1 MIEDFFHQIETE
13 LGPLSS
19 DWFKELTAKASKDE
33 SFPGAVEHEA
43 LSRTEDGT
51 FRAPQETPAL
61 ESQMSST
68 PRLFRVRGPLSP
80 DSVLGRSP
88 NPGMQTPLSTLPW
101 TDSSPCLFGSAKESQ
116 RFEEDSEPL
125 KKHNYFGL
133 LDTPKSSLVQD
144 SSAKRISESLGAQ
157 LHPDLSW
164 SSNFNTPGAMSPTVI
179 LTKKDA
185 QPSPVSFLK
194 DKEVIIVRKLFPSLS
209 KGTESTS
216 EITSTAHYNASLTE
230 ENAQTKGPDESFDNV
245 EGLWRQTVPDA
256 INDSDVRDTVESVLD
271 GAEDVLS
278 IFFSNSS
285 SALRRVKSK
294 ERTKKRVNGVSE
306 DVKPAALATQHST
319 DQTDQTLAS
328 NVDLDINSLNSS
340 STCTATEAKS
350 PPKNKDFSQWSPL
363 SLSQVSDA
371 KAKQDCTSDLANKHL
386 NFESVN
392 SDSGEDALKDSIT
405 QLGQFNTCEVEKQK
419 SSPDSYPEKSQLR
432 SSLLAASPALTFSR
446 KPRKFVYQVQSP
458 FPPTKERKRN
468 NAQESS
474 LTTTDD
480 LTGKHYREPFLTA
493 ENKKHIKDDP
503 QTSDT
508 VGDCL
513 VHPKEPPVKQGNPGA
528 LNVDHGLDMTQLCN
542 AFAED
547 FTQEISLEKSAV
559 NTECDNDVHTMS
571 TCMSDAIKID
581 EVQTKAESV
590 LHSDD
595 GAEHLEFPANHKEAS
610 ALAEESINLT
620 SRSRMEN
627 TLSES
632 LKHENGY
639 PAVFNDVS
647 GLSSSCN
654 DGADKYLYSGFK
666 TANNKLIHV
675 PPEAVMKAKATF
687 EDFVDLEESMNTAV
701 RSDGLNT
708 GSGTA
713 LNSSVVSTWS
723 SERYSHALNKPEREP
738 TGNLLHGSL
747 DVASGCTSTSYL
759 PKTND
764 SGFKT
769 ASNRSITISSVNL
782 EKAKDIFK
790 ELEVENLYKT
800 DICPSSNSAELEIQ
814 VMKNA
819 KVPKLD
825 IKRNVDGNY
834 VLTASQKADVTE
846 LCSMLEDADSQ
857 YEFTQ
862 FRQAKPCSKSM
873 ESSRSER
880 EWDPEILSGIDFDDS
895 FNCDT
900 ERQLPR
906 KWPVRPDLPT
916 QNGPV
921 SNSMKNG
928 EVFTQSKETPKAEL
942 SLNDYRL
949 TLRSDGREMAKTPAV
964 QTNTSEGNEPVCVGF
979 KTARGNS
986 VRISEKNLTK
996 ARSLF
1001 ADLEDCVGKIG
1012 LKSDHNSVTAQVTTK
1027 QTKHNQNSPEACGD
1041 GLLCQKEKTKTETGI
1056 EPRSE
1061 ENVRNGNTSLV
1072 TDNKDD
1078 VCKQICSTEN
1088 PEDQDNPQGTKQNE
1102 KPDLLVD
1109 TRHCG
1114 FSTAGGKELKV
1125 SESSLLKAKKL
1136 LNKVSDQCEAVPSI
1150 KAPPNRVTTLKVA
1163 NINLQP
1169 SVCSNSK
1176 VSENVFPHN
1185 LKMSCKSL
1193 TGNSKDQ
1200 MFRNSESHHRLSEIE
1215 HQTTAKYQS
1224 TKSIQSSGFK
1234 MASCKGV
1241 SFSSSAI
1248 EKSRAIFRD
1257 LDSLIAED
1265 GSNETKS
1272 MDENAKL
1279 HDEAERSQC
1288 KFANGFKMAS
1298 GKGVSF
1304 SEGAFLKSKAFFK
1317 DCDADYPD
1325 HSQGKGDQS
1334 SVMDNCGFKALVG
1347 NTVHLPEIDSPNKE
1361 IVGLKDEAT
1370 VLNKYV
1376 EKEFV
1381 PTSAPEILQFTSG
1394 CGFSTASGKMVSVS
1408 AEALQKA
1415 KAVLDDSSAASP
1427 CEIKA
1432 DVSEEKNKKGVP
1444 KTDTYIPG
1452 RSLGFSTASGRKVAI
1467 SDRAL
1472 EKAKNLFASCE
1483 VEDLANNGITL
1494 NSAQTKPLGS
1504 EQTRC
1509 LGFST
1514 ASGKGVAVSEK
1525 TLKEAKAVF
1534 AGCEDI
1540 LETADVHKPLKT
1552 GRVVE
1557 EKDKGSLN
1565 QSLTNREFQTC
1576 ESANFRLSSGK
1587 CEEINNAN
1595 KSNVK
1600 VEQFGFSTAS
1610 GKGVSVSKSALK
1622 VAFEMFRDCDVQPIT
1637 EEQHPVAQID
1647 CPSSSDE
1654 TRRHTTDT
1662 TTLSLST
1669 QAIRDDSSLL
1679 NSHALSLN
1687 GCTMTQQKYLEQEA
1701 MACTKALLEDD
1712 FNEHSRSEPVE
1723 ETVIRKCPT
1732 LAEQRS
1738 YEVIIGER
1746 KRTSDADL
1754 TGQPPL
1760 KRRLISEFDQI
1771 SDGTRV
1777 CVPVKSSPNG
1787 TLTDRRVFKG
1797 NVHLKPNITHPSRNI
1812 MDQNASKALDGEKR
1826 RPSNPKA
1833 VIFIPPFQKN
1843 IKPTRKVPTNYVSR
1857 DNAKVPTM
1865 FIPPV
1870 KKNPMSNVLQ
1880 GNSIQ
1885 SCTDSDC
1892 EKLEKEDT
1900 LEVKPNTAGNHDSEP
1915 EKKEKEVEED
1925 VRIEDR
1931 ASVTCEEKD
1940 NESWSQS
1947 LELARDMQDMRI
1959 RKKKRQTIR
1968 PLPGS
1973 IYLAKTSGVTRISL
1987 REAVNN
1993 KCPLLHSQEKL
2004 YQYGVHCQV
2013 SQITAENAELF
2024 RFNFDD
2030 FFKREMF
2037 IDNTGV
2043 QLADGGWLIPDNRG
2057 TVGKEEFYKAM
2068 CDTPGVDPKLMSEA
2082 WVFNHYRW
2090 VVWKRACMERTFP
2103 EVMGG
2108 RCLTPEQ
2115 VLLQLKL
2122 RYDTE
2127 VDNSRRSALKKIMER
2142 DDTPAK
2148 TLVLA
2153 VCGFAKS
2160 SSSPVNSEKA
2170 VGTPDSKTSESTA
2183 AIIWLTDGWYS
2194 IKALLDP
2201 PLSSM
2206 LQKGRLSIGGK
2217 VMIHGAELIGSQDAC
2232 LPLEAPDSLML
2243 KISANSTRRARWDS
2257 KLGFYKD
2264 PRPFS
2269 LPLSSLYSNGGVVGC
2284 VDVIVLRSYPTQWME
2299 KRTGGVFVFRNERA
2313 EDREARRHSSAKQK
2327 TMELLFTRIQAQFE
2341 KEEEEKKKTRRRK
2354 RFRRCDIHSM
2364 QDGEELYEAME
2375 NDPAYVEAHL
2385 SAQQM
2390 EAVSSYRRV
2399 MADRRQVQ
2407 LQERMQKSVQEAQES
2422 EGLCPNRDVTPV
2434 WKLTIA
2440 DFSDLHSNCTYTL
2453 NIWRPSL
2460 ELRSLLKEGCRY
2472 KAYYL
2477 STSETKKRSG
2487 TANVQFT
2494 ATKKTQFQDIEVC
2507 PEWLM
2512 ANFPARQFTIFRDLQ
2527 NSAFSSPCGEVDV
2540 VGYVISILD
2549 RQGASPVLY
2558 LVDDKFD
2565 FVSVRSFSSLVQLA
2579 LEDLVKPLTL
2589 LAISNLQLREL
2600 SGPVPRLYAGEQAL
2614 FSVNPKEAH
2623 LQEAMAHL
2631 KTFVQSY
2638 ENFFSVAEEKL
2649 SNLLPSGSVK
2659 PAQSPRTLGL
2669 SSVPKL
2675 NSRINVTPQ
2684 PPKVHSPFT
2693 PVSRRAPTPTDQTTE
2708 PKDPKS
2714 LKRKRGID
2722 FLSRVPSPPPLNPLN
2737 ILTSPN
2743 VKKTFNPPRRSE
2755 TNRPARRDPAPS
2767 RRSASLAP
2775 SVEEQWVNDEE
2786 LAMINTQTLLD

>member
-43 LSRTEDGT
+43 SSRTEDGT

-80 DSVLGRSP
+80 HSVLGRSP

-101 TDSSPCLFGSAKESQ
+101 TDSSPCLFGS
-116 RFEEDSEPL
+116 
-125 KKHNYFGL
+125 
-133 LDTPKSSLVQD
+133 VQD

-179 LTKKDA
+179 LTIYLIVLIIFFIYM
-185 QPSPVSFLK
+185 Q
-194 DKEVIIVRKLFPSLS
+194 IVRKLFPSLS
-209 KGTESTS
+209 K
-216 EITSTAHYNASLTE
+216 E

-294 ERTKKRVNGVSE
+294 ERTKKRVNGVSK

-340 STCTATEAKS
+340 STCT
-350 PPKNKDFSQWSPL
+350 
-363 SLSQVSDA
+363 
-371 KAKQDCTSDLANKHL
+371 
-386 NFESVN
+386 SVN

-405 QLGQFNTCEVEKQK
+405 QLGQ
-419 SSPDSYPEKSQLR
+419 SSPDSYTEKSQLR

-474 LTTTDD
+474 LTTT
-480 LTGKHYREPFLTA
+480 GK
-493 ENKKHIKDDP
+493 NDP

-610 ALAEESINLT
+610 DLT

-675 PPEAVMKAKATF
+675 PPEALMKAKAT
-687 EDFVDLEESMNTAV
+687 MNTAV

-800 DICPSSNSAELEIQ
+800 DICPSSNAAELEIQ

-1012 LKSDHNSVTAQVTTK
+1012 LKSDHNSVT
-1027 QTKHNQNSPEACGD
+1027 
-1041 GLLCQKEKTKTETGI
+1041 
-1056 EPRSE
+1056 
-1061 ENVRNGNTSLV
+1061 
-1072 TDNKDD
+1072 
-1078 VCKQICSTEN
+1078 ICSTEN

-1215 HQTTAKYQS
+1215 QQTTAKYQS

-1234 MASCKGV
+1234 MASGKGV

-1304 SEGAFLKSKAFFK
+1304 SEGAFLKSK
-1317 DCDADYPD
+1317 
-1325 HSQGKGDQS
+1325 S
-1334 SVMDNCGFKALVG
+1334 SVMDNC
-1347 NTVHLPEIDSPNKE
+1347 
-1361 IVGLKDEAT
+1361 
-1370 VLNKYV
+1370 
-1376 EKEFV
+1376 
-1381 PTSAPEILQFTSG
+1381 APEILQFTSG

-1472 EKAKNLFASCE
+1472 EKAKNLFTEVE
-1483 VEDLANNGITL
+1483 VEDLANNGSIL

-1900 LEVKPNTAGNHDSEP
+1900 LE
-1915 EKKEKEVEED
+1915 
-1925 VRIEDR
+1925 
-1931 ASVTCEEKD
+1931 
-1940 NESWSQS
+1940 S

-1959 RKKKRQTIR
+1959 RKKKSQTIR

-2375 NDPAYVEAHL
+2375 NDPAHL

-2659 PAQSPRTLGL
+2659 PAQSPRTLGV

-2684 PPKVHSPFT
+2684 APKVHSPFT